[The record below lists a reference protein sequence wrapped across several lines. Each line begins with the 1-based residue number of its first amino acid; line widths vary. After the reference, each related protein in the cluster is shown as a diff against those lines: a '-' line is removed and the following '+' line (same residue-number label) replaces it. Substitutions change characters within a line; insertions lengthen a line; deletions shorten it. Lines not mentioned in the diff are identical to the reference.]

1 MLDLTTVKTNVTDLM
16 TRLDFPADAQ
26 TVLLAVLDRIGGD
39 TVAAAWLGR
48 LMAQYDESERCAYRQ
63 MLADIRAM
71 GEALGLHEYTVS
83 LLLFLCLGEKLRAR
97 YAERGIDEA
106 VYYASMAD
114 LRYKLE
120 ECRLVHGEVGSFVA
134 SWFSGFFDLTRFALG
149 RLQFEII
156 KTKQDYTVGGELL
169 PAGSRAINIHIPRT
183 GTRLDH
189 GEVLDAYR
197 RAATWFAG
205 EFADQPITFTCSSW
219 MLDPWHLT
227 VLAPT
232 ANMTAFY
239 RDFAIVE
246 SGSYDNYN
254 SIWRLFDC
262 AWTGDPNALPGD
274 SSLRRAYIERIR
286 RGEPTGWGRG
296 FFLWRDGDI
305 VHA

>member
-1 MLDLTTVKTNVTDLM
+1 MLCIYTVKTNVHTLM
-16 TRLDFPADAQ
+16 KRLAFPADAQ
-26 TVLLAVLDRIGGD
+26 QVFLAALDRIGAD
-39 TVAAAWLGR
+39 KTASAWLSR
-48 LMAQYDESERCAYRQ
+48 LMAQYDDSERCAYRT
-63 MLADIRAM
+63 MLTDICAM

-83 LLLFLCLGEKLRAR
+83 MLLFLCLGEKLRER

-134 SWFSGFFDLTRFALG
+134 AWFPGFFDLTRFALG

-156 KTKQDYTVGGELL
+156 KTKRDYTVGGVLL
-169 PAGSRAINIHIPRT
+169 PAGSKAINIHIPRT

-189 GEVLDAYR
+189 GEVLEAYR
-197 RAATWFAG
+197 RAAEWFAG
-205 EFADQPITFTCSSW
+205 EFTDQPITFTCHSW

-232 ANMTAFY
+232 ANMAVFY
-239 RDFAIVE
+239 RDFEVVE
-246 SGSYDNYN
+246 NGSYDNYN
-254 SIWRLFDC
+254 SVWRLFDC
-262 AWTGDPNALPGD
+262 LYTGDPDALPAD
-274 SSLRRAYIERIR
+274 SSLRRAYVERIR

-296 FFLWRDGDI
+296 FFLWQDGKI
-305 VHA
+305 SR